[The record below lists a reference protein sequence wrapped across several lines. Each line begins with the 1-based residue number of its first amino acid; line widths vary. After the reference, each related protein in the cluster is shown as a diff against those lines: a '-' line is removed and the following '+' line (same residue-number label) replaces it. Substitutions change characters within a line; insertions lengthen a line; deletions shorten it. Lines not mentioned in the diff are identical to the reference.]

1 MAEAGIDMNKYNTHR
16 CRSAAST
23 GMLYTGFELVV
34 CNLQSILAICD
45 WVFAFFLK
53 IANC

>member
-16 CRSAAST
+16 CRSAASI
-23 GMLYTGFELVV
+23 GMLYTGFELVI
-34 CNLQSILAICD
+34 CNLRSILAICE